1 MADVRS
7 SNKDTPTLLHYIA
20 LKAET
25 EYRELLTMNKEFVEI
40 HNAAKGALFFF
51 FFFFLSFSLKR

>member
-51 FFFFLSFSLKR
+51 FFFF